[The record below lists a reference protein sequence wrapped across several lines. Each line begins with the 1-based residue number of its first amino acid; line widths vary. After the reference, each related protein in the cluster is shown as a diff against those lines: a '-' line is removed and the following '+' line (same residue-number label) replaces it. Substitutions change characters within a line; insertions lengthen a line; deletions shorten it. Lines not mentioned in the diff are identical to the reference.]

1 MTATL
6 RPSGA
11 LRDLVGGK
19 AEVPVESGHTVRE
32 TLAGLGIV
40 PETIALVMVN
50 DERQTKDYMIQEGD
64 IIQVLA
70 IIGGG

>member
-1 MTATL
+1 MPATL

-11 LRDLVGGK
+11 LRDLVGGR
-19 AEVPVESGHTVRE
+19 AEVQVESGHTVRE
-32 TLAGLGIV
+32 TLANLGIV
-40 PETIALVMVN
+40 PEVVALVVAN
-50 DERQTKDYMIQEGD
+50 DVQRTKEYVIKEGD